1 MTAMRHAHAPTRTA
15 WAMMLGLL
23 LALRL
28 LSPAGFMPAFADGR
42 VTIVACPDTFDAPIA
57 AHHHHG
63 ETGQSLHQHCPYAS
77 AAGLGALAAD
87 FAPLLGDLIPAATG
101 LVAGTIQ
108 QSSHDHRQLRPPTRA
123 PPIPS

>member
-1 MTAMRHAHAPTRTA
+1 MRHAHAPTRTA

-28 LSPAGFMPAFADGR
+28 LSPAGFMPAFANGQ
-42 VTIVACPDTFDAPIA
+42 VTIVVCPDAFAAPIA
-57 AHHHHG
+57 ARHHHG

-77 AAGLGALAAD
+77 AAGPGALAAD

-108 QSSHDHRQLRPPTRA
+108 RGFRIGGSRVY
-123 PPIPS
+123 

>member
-1 MTAMRHAHAPTRTA
+1 
-15 WAMMLGLL
+15 MMLGLL

-28 LSPAGFMPAFADGR
+28 LSPAGFMPAFANGQ
-42 VTIVACPDTFDAPIA
+42 VTIVVCPDVFAAPIA
-57 AHHHHG
+57 AHHHHR

-108 QSSHDHRQLRPPTRA
+108 RSSHDNHQLRPPTRA

>member
-1 MTAMRHAHAPTRTA
+1 MRIPLNSTARAFVGVLFA
-15 WAMMLGLL
+15 LL
-23 LALRL
+23 LAFRL

-87 FAPLLGDLIPAATG
+87 FGALLGDLIPAATS
-101 LVAGTIQ
+101 VIAGTIQ
-108 QSSHDHRQLRPPTRA
+108 QSTHDHRQFRPPTRA